1 LRSRNSA
8 IFITGAASLMR
19 AGDRI
24 RSFIE
29 RIEHIEEE
37 IKALN
42 EAKKEIYLEA
52 KDSM

>member
-1 LRSRNSA
+1 MA
-8 IFITGAASLMR
+8 DTVGI

-29 RIEHIEEE
+29 RIEHIDEE

-42 EAKKEIYLEA
+42 EGKKEFCPRLKA
-52 KDSM
+52 KASM